1 MGGTDSTSISELYR
15 ADPVGTGL
23 LVFGPVVVAVVQLAN
38 SVVNGL
44 SLMVAVPFAAVLLAF
59 AGLNAQHQAARHR
72 TRELH
77 ARVDHETAS
86 GDHASVDPGAASPP
100 GRR

>member
-38 SVVNGL
+38 SLVNGL
-44 SLMVAVPFAAVLLAF
+44 SLAVTVPFAVILLAF
-59 AGLNAQHQAARHR
+59 AALIAQHQAALHR
-72 TRELH
+72 KRELN
-77 ARVDHETAS
+77 
-86 GDHASVDPGAASPP
+86 ASVDLGSVSRSDRP
-100 GRR
+100 